1 MVYRLARFWKLSDN
15 QCWDLIK
22 QEKKAMVQTL
32 QASRLSLYD
41 VETKFHARQQ
51 FTTNDFFTDLLQ
63 NAPPL
68 SEFEKQILDRTRQHY
83 LYLAKRPLLEV
94 TVKMVTLSPLLSLA
108 GFYDP
113 PFYTTLEDSIELVSQ
128 DGVEV
133 VRGQI
138 DVLVLQQAIWVLVIE
153 AKSIQYDVMVA
164 LPQALTYMIASPN
177 STQPRFGLITNG
189 REFRFIKLDTE
200 SEASY
205 GLSKVFSLSE
215 RENNLYEVLQ
225 ILKSL
230 GQLVM

>member
-1 MVYRLARFWKLSDN
+1 
-15 QCWDLIK
+15 
-22 QEKKAMVQTL
+22 MVQTL

-41 VETKFHARQQ
+41 VETKFHAHQQ

-113 PFYTTLEDSIELVSQ
+113 PFYTTLEEPIELVSQ
-128 DGVEV
+128 DGAEV

-138 DVLVLQQAIWVLVIE
+138 DILVLQQAIWVLVIE

-177 STQPRFGLITNG
+177 HTQPRFGLITNG
-189 REFRFIKLDTE
+189 REFRFIKLDSETE
-200 SEASY
+200 PTY
-205 GLSKVFSLSE
+205 TLSKVFSLSE
-215 RENNLYEVLQ
+215 AENHLYLVLQ
-225 ILKSL
+225 ILKFL
-230 GQLVM
+230 GQIVK

>member
-1 MVYRLARFWKLSDN
+1 
-15 QCWDLIK
+15 
-22 QEKKAMVQTL
+22 MVQTL

-41 VETKFHARQQ
+41 VETKFHAHQQ

-113 PFYTTLEDSIELVSQ
+113 PFYTTLEESIELVSQ
-128 DGVEV
+128 DGAEV

-138 DVLVLQQAIWVLVIE
+138 DILVLQQAIWVLVIE

-177 STQPRFGLITNG
+177 HTQPRFGLITNG
-189 REFRFIKLDTE
+189 REFRFIKLDSETE
-200 SEASY
+200 PTY
-205 GLSKVFSLSE
+205 TLSKVFSLSE
-215 RENNLYEVLQ
+215 AENHLYVVLQ
-225 ILKSL
+225 ILKFL
-230 GQLVM
+230 AHLVK

>member
-1 MVYRLARFWKLSDN
+1 
-15 QCWDLIK
+15 
-22 QEKKAMVQTL
+22 MVQTL

-41 VETKFHARQQ
+41 VETKFHVQQQ

-63 NAPPL
+63 KANPL

-113 PFYTTLEDSIELVSQ
+113 PFYTTLEESIELVSQ

-138 DVLVLQQAIWVLVIE
+138 DILVLQQAIWVLVIE

-177 STQPRFGLITNG
+177 STKPRFGLITNG
-189 REFRFIKLDTE
+189 REFRFVKLDA
-200 SEASY
+200 EAEPIY
-205 GLSKVFSLSE
+205 TLSKVFSLSE
-215 RENNLYEVLQ
+215 TENNLYEVLQ

-230 GQLVM
+230 GQLVI